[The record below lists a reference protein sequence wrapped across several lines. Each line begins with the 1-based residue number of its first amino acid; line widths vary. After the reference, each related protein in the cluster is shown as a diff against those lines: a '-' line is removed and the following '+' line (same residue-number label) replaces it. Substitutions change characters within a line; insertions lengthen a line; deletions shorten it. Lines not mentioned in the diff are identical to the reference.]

1 MVNEKKMGR
10 PKREKSPFNDI
21 FRELTKGETQNETA
35 AKIGVARQNISK
47 WISGETAPDI
57 ITLGKIASAYNVST
71 DYLLGRSK
79 SKDTEQTE
87 KKAVCDY
94 LGLSEDVIGYIQ
106 ETNNFWRCK
115 IDNEA
120 YLEKLFSTKT
130 FREILN
136 ELIHIEHYVY
146 ELRQHAQNIAK
157 KMARDEKY
165 NDILGEILLTGTW
178 SNLPHIKSDIMY
190 LTSHLIAEIES
201 NINKS
206 LDAKG
211 LKALEEIDKYYN
223 ERVSAFRG
231 NDKKDGEMNG

>member
-94 LGLSEDVIGYIQ
+94 LGLSEDAIGYIQ
-106 ETNNFWRCK
+106 ETNTLWRCK

-136 ELIHIEHYVY
+136 ELIHIEDYGY
-146 ELRQHAQNIAK
+146 KLRQHAQDIAK
-157 KMARDEKY
+157 KRASGEKY
-165 NDILGEILLTGTW
+165 NDILGEILLTGVW
-178 SNLPHIKSDIMY
+178 SNLPLIKSDIMY
-190 LTSHLIAEIES
+190 LTSHLITEIES
-201 NINKS
+201 NINKA
-206 LDAKG
+206 LDDES
-211 LKALEEIDKYYN
+211 LKALEEIN
-223 ERVSAFRG
+223 NFFSERACTFRS
-231 NDKKDGEMNG
+231 NNKKDCDPNG